1 MYIQHPLIKPDV
13 IEEREYQVN
22 IARTCSKHSNLVVLP
37 TGMGKTICA
46 LIVIANR
53 LQESAGKIL
62 FLAPTKPLVEQH
74 AAFLKEFLIQN
85 PEEIIIF
92 TGEVSPT
99 HRNELWN
106 DAKIIVSTP
115 QVIQNDLVTGR
126 ITLDE
131 VTLIIFDEAHRAVG
145 NYAYVY
151 IGKMYPQQRDDDR
164 LVIGMTASP
173 GNEARKILKVCKNL
187 ALSGVEIRSEYD
199 PDVLPYVHDIQL
211 KWMTVNVPE
220 KVKQIVK
227 ILNRIL
233 NKNLKILYGFGL
245 IRRPFRTSTREILMA
260 QKKIQSKLRSKG
272 RKPPQSLYHAA
283 VVQATAMKV
292 NHAIELAETQGV
304 NALRNYLDRL
314 QHESESRGSSRA
326 TKILMK
332 NKNMQTAMKL
342 AENVKFEHPKIAKVI
357 EIVKRQLSAKPDSRI
372 IVFTHYRDTAE
383 LVENAINEFP
393 RVKAVRF
400 VGQATRGRDKGLKQK
415 EQVELI
421 KKFKEG
427 VYNTLVATSVAE
439 EGLDI
444 PATDMVVFYE
454 PIPSEIRTIQR
465 RGRTG
470 RKRPGKVVVLVTKQT
485 RDEAYL
491 WSSKGKEKRMKREL
505 EFLRAELAN
514 KIKVGIPEPT
524 DTLVRADKPVVI
536 IPEPELDIENDGVIE
551 FIPPGHENDEAP
563 EYLNSERVDQELP
576 ALKKDGQLK
585 LFDFEKPTAKKNDL
599 TNLKMIVDHREFKS
613 NVVQKLSQQHVTIQP
628 AQLEV
633 GDYVLSER
641 VGVERKVVNDFLG
654 SLIDGRLFVQLK
666 RLRAAYVKPLL
677 VIEGDGLYTNRGINA
692 NAVSGALASI
702 VTDFNIP
709 IITTRSA
716 QETME
721 LLMSIAR
728 RELQG
733 GKLVGLRGDKS
744 SMSLQE
750 RQQFI
755 VEGLPNISATLA
767 MRLLAHFGSVEAVM
781 KAEVGELAEVKG
793 IGKKIAEEIK
803 NVVGKGYLK
812 E

>member
-1 MYIQHPLIKPDV
+1 MFIQHPLIKPDV

-22 IARTCSKHSNLVVLP
+22 IARMCSKHSNLVVLP

-46 LIVIANR
+46 LIVIADR
-53 LQESAGKIL
+53 LQEQPGKIL

-85 PEEIIIF
+85 PDEIIIF
-92 TGEVSPT
+92 TGEVSPSN
-99 HRNELWN
+99 RNELWN

-126 ITLDE
+126 INLDE

-151 IGKMYPQQRDDDR
+151 IGEMYPQQRDENR
-164 LVIGMTASP
+164 LVVGMTASP
-173 GNEARKILKVCKNL
+173 GSEARKIINICKNL
-187 ALSGVEIRSEYD
+187 NISGVEIRSEYD

-211 KWMTVNVPE
+211 KWVSVSVPE

-260 QKKIQSKLRSKG
+260 QKKIQSRLRTKG
-272 RKPPQSLYHAA
+272 KKPPQSLYHAA

-342 AENVKFEHPKIAKVI
+342 AENVKLEHPKIAKVI
-357 EIVKRQLSAKPDSRI
+357 GIVKGQISAKPDSRI

-383 LVENAINEFP
+383 LVENAINEYP
-393 RVKAVRF
+393 EVRAVRF
-400 VGQATRGRDKGLKQK
+400 VGQATRGSDKGLKQK

-470 RKRPGKVVVLVTKQT
+470 RKRPGKVIVLVTKQT

-491 WSSKGKEKRMKREL
+491 WASKGKEKRMKREL
-505 EFLRAELAN
+505 EFLRVQLAN
-514 KIKVGIPEPT
+514 KIKVGMPKTT
-524 DTLVRADKPVVI
+524 DTLVRADKPVLI
-536 IPEPELDIENDGVIE
+536 LPEPELDIETNGVIE
-551 FIPPGHENDEAP
+551 YIPSEIENIESP
-563 EYLNSERVDQELP
+563 ETLDSEPIDQASPE
-576 ALKKDGQLK
+576 LKKEGQLK
-585 LFDFEKPTAKKNDL
+585 LFDFEESTPKKNDL
-599 TNLKMIVDHREFKS
+599 PKLKMIVDHREFKS
-613 NVVQKLSQQHVTIQP
+613 NVVQRLSQQEVTIQP
-628 AQLEV
+628 EQLNV

-654 SLIDGRLFVQLK
+654 SLIDGRLFEQLK
-666 RLRAAYVKPLL
+666 RLRSAYIKPLL
-677 VIEGDGLYTNRGINA
+677 IIEGDGLYTNRQINA

-709 IITTRSA
+709 IITTHSA

-721 LLMSIAR
+721 LLMSIAK
-728 RELQG
+728 RELQD

-755 VEGLPNISATLA
+755 IEGLPNISATLA
-767 MRLLAHFGSVEAVM
+767 QRLLAHFGSVEAVM
-781 KAEVGELAEVKG
+781 KAEVEELAEVKG
-793 IGKKIAEEIK
+793 IGKKTAVEIK
-803 NVVGKGYLK
+803 SVVGRGYLK
-812 E
+812 